1 MMRIYFVILLLSL
14 NLLRGE
20 VFAQEKI
27 VVLTYNV
34 LHGFQQKD
42 ELKEKFVKWV
52 KGIHPDIVAF
62 QELNNFTQASLEK
75 FAQRYEHPYAV
86 ILQEGNTGIGLT
98 SRYPITNVAKV
109 LDGMNDHGF
118 IYAKVRQYHLFVI
131 YLTPTPKNFQKR
143 QSEID
148 SVLARAGSMA
158 LKENTILLGDFNS
171 FSPLDSTLYQQTPE
185 ERPEF
190 RALKNGKPDFQ
201 VVQSIMDA
209 GYTDAFRW
217 IHNTSVT
224 SFPTAGYQK
233 EKPHRESRLDYIWL
247 SKPLLEKCIRAD
259 IIKDNVT
266 DSLSD
271 HYPVIIELK
280 K

>member
-1 MMRIYFVILLLSL
+1 MRIYFVILLLSL

-158 LKENTILLGDFNS
+158 LKENTILMGDFNS

-217 IHNTSVT
+217 IHNICNQ
-224 SFPTAGYQK
+224 PYC
-233 EKPHRESRLDYIWL
+233 RL
-247 SKPLLEKCIRAD
+247 SKKNLQGITVDSYGHKPIVEKFIRVD
-259 IIKDNVT
+259 IKDNT